1 MLQVQVDTKELYK
14 KGNVTEMR
22 REKRPQREK
31 TMTKRLKMTT
41 KKQRKTTE
49 ECKTTMKGL

>member
-1 MLQVQVDTKELYK
+1 MLQVQADTKELYK

-31 TMTKRLKMTT
+31 TKMTT
-41 KKQRKTTE
+41 KKQRK
-49 ECKTTMKGL
+49 KPQRNAKQQ